1 MTSRGYLEPQESE
14 AIKGLDQLSI
24 DNLKCGRIT
33 KEALFHAMKRVMMAG
48 YNVVPPN
55 TIDQRFPSTS
65 IYMVADE
72 LNFMLSAGKILC
84 RREHGIEMGMV

>member
-1 MTSRGYLEPQESE
+1 MPIRDYLELQESE

-33 KEALFHAMKRVMMAG
+33 KHALAHAMKRVMASG
-48 YNVVPPN
+48 VAVIPPPC
-55 TIDQRFPSTS
+55 QTS
-65 IYMVADE
+65 IVCHPSIFMVADE

-84 RREHGIEMGMV
+84 RREHGMEMGMV